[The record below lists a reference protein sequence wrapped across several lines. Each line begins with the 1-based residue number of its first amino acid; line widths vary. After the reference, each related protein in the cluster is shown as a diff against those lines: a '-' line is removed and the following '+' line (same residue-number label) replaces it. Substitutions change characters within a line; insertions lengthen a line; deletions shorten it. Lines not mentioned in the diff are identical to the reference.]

1 MTANKPE
8 SVVLAGI
15 DESETALAP
24 VRWAAAE
31 ARRRDC
37 RLELFHAGIGE
48 TVDVSGKVAA
58 QKAHELFGRAHRWLS
73 RAAQVAEEAAP
84 GVRTQLVARIGFA
97 ADLLI
102 ELSRSASLIVLGS
115 HGLGGLRGAA
125 IGSVALRV
133 AASAS
138 CPVVVVRG
146 RAAAGGAVVA
156 GVSGADSA
164 DDDDRVLEFAFDA
177 AASRQVPL
185 VAVRAWHGAL
195 FDEPGQAEAEDRA
208 LRERI
213 AAWAEKYPS
222 VEVSARAVRE
232 RSAARALM
240 AVEGAQLV
248 VIGSRGRG
256 PVAGGLLGS
265 TGNRLLAHSA
275 CPVAVVH

>member
-1 MTANKPE
+1 MTANKPGD
-8 SVVLAGI
+8 VVLVGI
-15 DESETALAP
+15 DESETSLTP

-31 ARRRDC
+31 AKRRDC

-48 TVDVSGKVAA
+48 TVDVPAKVAER
-58 QKAHELFGRAHRWLS
+58 KAREVFGRAHRWLS
-73 RAAQVAEEAAP
+73 RAAEVAEDAAP
-84 GVRTQLVARIGFA
+84 GVRTQLVARVGFA

-102 ELSRSASLIVLGS
+102 ELSRSVSLVVLGS

-146 RAAAGGAVVA
+146 RAAPGGAVVV
-156 GVSGADSA
+156 GVDGADGA
-164 DDDDRVLEFAFDA
+164 EHVLEFAFDA
-177 AASRQVPL
+177 AASRQAPL
-185 VAVRAWHGAL
+185 VAVRAWHAAL
-195 FDEPGQAEAEDRA
+195 VDEPGRADAEERA

-213 AAWAEKYPS
+213 GAWAEKYPA
-222 VEVSARAVRE
+222 VETRALAVRD

-240 AVEGAQLV
+240 TVEGAQLV

>member
-1 MTANKPE
+1 MAANKPGD
-8 SVVLAGI
+8 VVLVGI
-15 DESETALAP
+15 DESETSLAP

-48 TVDVSGKVAA
+48 TVDVSGKVAE

-73 RAAQVAEEAAP
+73 WAARVAEEAAP
-84 GVRTQLVARIGFA
+84 GVRTQVVARVGLA

-115 HGLGGLRGAA
+115 HGLGGVRGAV

-138 CPVVVVRG
+138 RPVVVVRG
-146 RAAAGGAVVA
+146 RAAADGAVVV
-156 GVSGADSA
+156 GVDS
-164 DDDDRVLEFAFDA
+164 DERVLEFAFDA
-177 AASRQVPL
+177 AASRRAPL
-185 VAVRAWHGAL
+185 VAVRAWHATV
-195 FDEPGQAEAEDRA
+195 FDEPGRPEAEETA

-222 VEVSARAVRE
+222 VEVRTLAVRE

-240 AVEGAQLV
+240 AVEAAQLV

>member
-1 MTANKPE
+1 MTANKPGG
-8 SVVLAGI
+8 VVLAGI
-15 DESETALAP
+15 DESESALAP

-48 TVDVSGKVAA
+48 TVDVSGKVAE
-58 QKAHELFGRAHRWLS
+58 QKADELFGRAHRWLTW
-73 RAAQVAEEAAP
+73 AAEAAENAAP
-84 GVRTQLVARIGFA
+84 GVRTQVVARVGFA

-102 ELSRSASLIVLGS
+102 ERSRSVSLVVLGS

-146 RAAAGGAVVA
+146 RVVPDGAVVV
-156 GVSGADSA
+156 GVDG
-164 DDDDRVLEFAFDA
+164 DDRVLEFAFDA
-177 AASRQVPL
+177 AASRKAEL
-185 VAVRAWHGAL
+185 VAVRAWHGTP
-195 FDEPGQAEAEDRA
+195 FDDPGRPEAEERA
-208 LRERI
+208 LRGHI
-213 AAWAEKYPS
+213 AAWAEKYPA
-222 VEVSARAVRE
+222 VEVRTLAVRE

-240 AVEGAQLV
+240 AVEAAQLV

>member
-1 MTANKPE
+1 MTANKPDG
-8 SVVLAGI
+8 VVLVGI
-15 DESETALAP
+15 DESETSLTP
-24 VRWAAAE
+24 VRWAAEE

-48 TVDVSGKVAA
+48 NLDVPAKVAER
-58 QKAHELFGRAHRWLS
+58 KAHELFGRAHRWLS
-73 RAAQVAEEAAP
+73 RAAQVAEDAAP
-84 GVRTQLVARIGFA
+84 GVRTQLVARVGFA

-102 ELSRSASLIVLGS
+102 ELSRSVSLIVVGS

-146 RAAAGGAVVA
+146 RAVPEGAVV
-156 GVSGADSA
+156 VGADGDES
-164 DDDDRVLEFAFDA
+164 VLEFAFDA
-177 AASRQVPL
+177 AAGRQVPL
-185 VAVRAWHGAL
+185 VAVHAWHAAL
-195 FDEPGQAEAEDRA
+195 FDEHGRADAEERA
-208 LRERI
+208 VREQV
-213 AAWAEKYPS
+213 AVWARKYPS
-222 VEVSARAVRE
+222 VEVSALAARE
-232 RSAARALM
+232 RSAARALT
-240 AVEGAQLV
+240 AVEGAQLI

>member
-1 MTANKPE
+1 MSGNKPDG
-8 SVVLAGI
+8 VVLAGI

-24 VRWAAAE
+24 VRWAAEE

-48 TVDVSGKVAA
+48 TVDVPGKVAEP
-58 QKAHELFGRAHRWLS
+58 KATQLFGRAHRWLS
-73 RAAQVAEEAAP
+73 RATQVAEEAAP
-84 GVRTQLVARIGFA
+84 GVRTRLVARVGFA

-102 ELSRSASLIVLGS
+102 EASRSVSLIVVGS

-146 RAAAGGAVVA
+146 RAIPDGAVVV
-156 GVSGADSA
+156 GVDGDEG
-164 DDDDRVLEFAFDA
+164 VLEFAFE
-177 AASRQVPL
+177 AASSRGAPL
-185 VAVRAWHGAL
+185 VAVRAWHRAL
-195 FDEPGQAEAEDRA
+195 FDEPGRASAEERA

-213 AAWAEKYPS
+213 AVWAEKYPS
-222 VEVSARAVRE
+222 VEIRTVAVRE

-240 AVEGAQLV
+240 TAGAAQLI